1 MGQPDKEVARAMYR
15 ILVESLESHYSE
27 IIKFLAILI
36 PSLTGYGVMLYQYAL
51 ADTNKL
57 TIPLLMVTIIVII
70 MQMWGA
76 WSALAMSYRFRYL
89 QLSVSKIE
97 RHFRVETLLP
107 GRFQASRIESLR
119 DRVLLRI
126 APEILR
132 VHVLTFIVIV
142 LAVSITSSVI
152 LHEAGYSVIL
162 AVAAAVVIGW
172 TMYWGAIVYPNKYNN
187 LFRDTKT
194 ERNNADSNGRQTV

>member
-1 MGQPDKEVARAMYR
+1 MGQPDSEVAHSMYR

-36 PSLTGYGVMLYQYAL
+36 PSLTGYGVILYQYAL
-51 ADTNKL
+51 AGTNKP

-89 QLSVSKIE
+89 HLVVSKVE
-97 RHFRVETLLP
+97 RYFRVETLLP
-107 GRFQASRIESLR
+107 ERFQASRIENPR
-119 DRVLLRI
+119 DRMSLRI

-132 VHVLTFIVIV
+132 VHVVIFVVVV
-142 LAVSITSSVI
+142 LAVSVASSVI
-152 LHEAGYSVIL
+152 LYEALYSAIV
-162 AVAAAVVIGW
+162 AVLGAVVVGL
-172 TMYWGAIVYPNKYNN
+172 TMYLGAIFYPNKYND
-187 LFRDTKT
+187 LFRDT
-194 ERNNADSNGRQTV
+194 EPEHDNADSNGSRTV

>member
-1 MGQPDKEVARAMYR
+1 MGQPDKEVARIMYR
-15 ILVESLESHYSE
+15 ILTESLEIHYSE
-27 IIKFLAILI
+27 MIKFLAILI

-107 GRFQASRIESLR
+107 ERFQANRIESR
-119 DRVLLRI
+119 KDRMSLRI

-132 VHVLTFIVIV
+132 VHVSIFIVVV
-142 LAVSITSSVI
+142 LAVSIASSVI

-162 AVAAAVVIGW
+162 VVAAAVAIGW
-172 TMYWGAIVYPNKYNN
+172 TMYLGAIAYPNKYND
-187 LFRDTKT
+187 LFRDTEAAHDK
-194 ERNNADSNGRQTV
+194 AAGNGGQTV

>member
-1 MGQPDKEVARAMYR
+1 MGQPDKEVAHSMYC

-36 PSLTGYGVMLYQYAL
+36 PSLTGYGVILYQYTL

-89 QLSVSKIE
+89 QFAVSKIE

-107 GRFQASRIESLR
+107 ERFQASRIESPR
-119 DRVLLRI
+119 DRMLLRI

-132 VHVLTFIVIV
+132 VHVFIFIAVV
-142 LAVSITSSVI
+142 LVVSIASSVI
-152 LHEAGYSVIL
+152 LHEAGYSMIL
-162 AVAAAVVIGW
+162 VVTGAVVVGW
-172 TMYWGAIVYPNKYNN
+172 TIYLGAFLYPNKYNN